1 MKLIDL
7 EFNLRKHELKRDLR
21 LCKGVYIQSVA
32 YTVESLL
39 NVLKSQSGKRGYLP
53 YYNTLFNIYQKLEDE
68 NSIRP

>member
-7 EFNLRKHELKRDLR
+7 EFNLRKHELKRSLT
-21 LCKGVYIQSVA
+21 LSNAVKIQSVA

-39 NVLKSQSGKRGYLP
+39 NVLKSQSGNRAYLP

-68 NSIRP
+68 R